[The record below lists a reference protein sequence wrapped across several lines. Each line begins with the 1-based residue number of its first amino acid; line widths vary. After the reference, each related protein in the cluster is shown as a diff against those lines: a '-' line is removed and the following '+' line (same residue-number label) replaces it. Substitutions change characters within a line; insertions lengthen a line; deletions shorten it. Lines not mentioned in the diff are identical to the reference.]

1 MKRTIIFLC
10 TFILLFCSACTG
22 QITET
27 EPAQITNTYD
37 FTSYEGTSGI
47 SKISAVSLSDNLDSL
62 CKSYSFDYDVDG
74 TVVEGYISIP
84 VDCNAKNPYK
94 CILYNRGGNTNI
106 GHLSDTDTARISAAT
121 NRIVIASQYRSNDE
135 FGGDDL
141 NDVIKL
147 IDLCE
152 DFEFTDMTDF
162 CSVGVS
168 RGGMMTYMAAR
179 VDSRIKRI
187 ISISGV
193 SDLTAAYN
201 DRDDM
206 KKVLN
211 NFIGGSPEELP
222 KEYEKRSAICWA
234 DEITVPTLI
243 IHSTK
248 DQQVSY
254 SQAEDIYNALTDNGV
269 DVTLKTYND
278 STHGLHSDDINIINE
293 WLN

>member
-1 MKRTIIFLC
+1 M
-10 TFILLFCSACTG
+10 
-22 QITET
+22 
-27 EPAQITNTYD
+27 
-37 FTSYEGTSGI
+37 GI
-47 SKISAVSLSDNLDSL
+47 SDISAVSLPEKLNSL
-62 CKSYSFDYDVDG
+62 CKSYSFNYDVDG
-74 TVVEGYISIP
+74 VTVEGYISIP
-84 VDCNAKNPYK
+84 AECNADSPYK
-94 CILYNRGGNTNI
+94 CIIYNRGGNTNI
-106 GHLSDTDTARISAAT
+106 GHLSDTDTAKISAAT
-121 NRIVIASQYRSNDE
+121 NRIVIASQYRTKDE

-141 NDVIKL
+141 KDVLRL

-152 DFEFTDMTDF
+152 GFEFADMTDF

-179 VDSRIKRI
+179 GDSRIKRI

-193 SDLTAAYN
+193 SDLTTAYN

-211 NFIGGSPEELP
+211 NFIGGSPEALP
-222 KEYEKRSAICWA
+222 EEYEKRSAICWA

-243 IHSTK
+243 IHSTG

-254 SQAEDIYNALTDNGV
+254 SQAEDMYNALIENGV
-269 DVTLKTYND
+269 DATLKTYND